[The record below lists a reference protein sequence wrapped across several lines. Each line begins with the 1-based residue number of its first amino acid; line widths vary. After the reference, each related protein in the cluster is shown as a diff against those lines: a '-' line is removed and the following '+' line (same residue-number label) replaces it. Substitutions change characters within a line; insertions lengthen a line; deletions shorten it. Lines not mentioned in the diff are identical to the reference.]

1 MAALAAWPFGPDRAW
16 WAGLAAGGAGPA
28 ALAWARER
36 RLPRGPLWAPAP
48 APPPP
53 RAPTLFVRV
62 LASQRGA
69 SGQDAG
75 QPGAQLCLVVGLRPE
90 PQPCAQQVRLA
101 ARHVGRLQPERQ
113 PVGLHATFRGTATR
127 LAGSGSP
134 DVARGP
140 GPSSPR
146 PTSCASWP
154 VCFGCPDLWR

>member
-1 MAALAAWPFGPDRAW
+1 MAALAAWPFRRDPAW

-62 LASQRGA
+62 PASQRGA

-113 PVGLHATFRGTATR
+113 PVGLHATFRGTAAASGGAALPVSLEA
-127 LAGSGSP
+127 LALESSA
-134 DVARGP
+134 DLFRTVA
-140 GPSSPR
+140 
-146 PTSCASWP
+146 CL
-154 VCFGCPDLWR
+154 LWLS